1 MDEVLQ
7 MEAAGYPSVNYST
20 IDVKRGKIAY
30 LISLFYENLC

>member
-1 MDEVLQ
+1 

-30 LISLFYENLC
+30 LVLIIIA

>member
-30 LISLFYENLC
+30 LISLCYENLF